1 MEKKEEIKDRKKWCS
16 NCLQLSDIYLSK
28 SHFSQ
33 TEYCLL
39 MANAVLPP
47 FDRSQGLSEMA
58 MLQALVSNQLA
69 KYYLEKLEFQVLNFK
84 NEKKALQ
91 HVVDYKDLYLERF
104 EKHIEWP
111 VLKDLSSAE
120 EALETRNLALKYFNR
135 TLHVH
140 KQRQALAMQ
149 NVSMPRN
156 QGFSDQHIQVLL

>member
-1 MEKKEEIKDRKKWCS
+1 M
-16 NCLQLSDIYLSK
+16 
-28 SHFSQ
+28 
-33 TEYCLL
+33 
-39 MANAVLPP
+39 
-47 FDRSQGLSEMA
+47 
-58 MLQALVSNQLA
+58 
-69 KYYLEKLEFQVLNFK
+69 LNFK

-104 EKHIEWP
+104 EKQIEWP

-156 QGFSDQHIQVLL
+156 QGFSE